1 MNRIIK
7 TLDYPISRNNLDE
20 WLKTNVDKKD
30 LGDNLFDGHGYYKDG
45 DSSITVYV
53 VKKVPLIFF
62 YNPDS
67 DDYKWKII
75 GDDEYVKWKDVSP
88 APLKMKNR
96 F

>member
-1 MNRIIK
+1 MNKIIETLPYPVSRK
-7 TLDYPISRNNLDE
+7 TLDKWLRN
-20 WLKTNVDKKD
+20 NVDKKD
-30 LGDNLFDGHGYYKDG
+30 LEDNLFDGHGYYKDG

-53 VKKVPLIFF
+53 VKKIPLVFF

-75 GDDEYVKWKDVSP
+75 GDEEWIRWKDTKSFP
-88 APLKMKNR
+88 IKMRSR